1 MRGLIRFI
9 GGVMTLLTSVGL
21 TAFGVA
27 LFFMQKREVYDQ
39 VDQAWRDLIAQGPQ
53 GWPYRQIFGGV
64 LVFLGLIVFF
74 SLFLRGKKSRRRSIS
89 FAGMHGEVTIELE
102 HVEGVIENVA
112 KKLPEV
118 RAIAIRLEPTEARSR
133 VLVLAE
139 AVLMKDADAEAR
151 QVTDRVQ
158 DYIKQHTRK
167 ILGVQEVDVRLT
179 VRKFLLNMRTVKPLP
194 LLLEGPRETA
204 LVPVSTPAV
213 PAANTAQ
220 QPS

>member
-1 MRGLIRFI
+1 MRSLIRFF
-9 GGVMTLLTSVGL
+9 GGLMALLSSLGL
-21 TAFGVA
+21 MAFGAA
-27 LFFMQKREVYDQ
+27 LFVMHKRDVYDQ
-39 VDQAWRDLIAQGPQ
+39 VDQAWRDLIAQGPANL
-53 GWPYRQIFGGV
+53 PYRQILGGA
-64 LVFLGLIVFF
+64 LVVLGLIMFLSVFI
-74 SLFLRGKKSRRRSIS
+74 RGPKNRRRRSIS

-102 HVEGVIENVA
+102 HVEGVVENVA

-118 RAIAIRLEPTEARSR
+118 RAISIRLEPTESRQR
-133 VLVLAE
+133 VLVQAE

-194 LLLEGPRETA
+194 LLLEGPKETA
-204 LVPVSTPAV
+204 VVPIQVPVSD
-213 PAANTAQ
+213 AAAPQ
-220 QPS
+220 QS

>member
-1 MRGLIRFI
+1 MRLLIRFI
-9 GGVMTLLTSVGL
+9 GGLTALLISAGLVGL
-21 TAFGVA
+21 GIA
-27 LFFMQKREVYDQ
+27 LLFVTKLEVYNE
-39 VDQAWRDLIAQGPQ
+39 VDRAWIDLIAMGPE
-53 GWPYRQIFGGV
+53 GLPYREILGGV
-64 LVFLGLIVFF
+64 LAVLGLIVFI

-112 KKLPEV
+112 KKLSEV
-118 RAIAIRLEPTEARSR
+118 RAIGIRLEPTDARSR

-139 AVLMKDADAEAR
+139 AVLMKDAEAEAR

-194 LLLEGPRETA
+194 LLLEGPKETA
-204 LVPVSTPAV
+204 LVPVNASTPD
-213 PAANTAQ
+213 TAQ

>member
-1 MRGLIRFI
+1 MRGLIRFL
-9 GGVMTLLTSVGL
+9 GGLMALLTSLGL
-21 TAFGVA
+21 MAFGAA
-27 LFFMQKREVYDQ
+27 LFVMQKREVYDRI
-39 VDQAWRDLIAQGPQ
+39 DQAWRDLIAQGPE
-53 GWPYRQIFGGV
+53 GLPYREVFGGV
-64 LVFLGLIVFF
+64 VLLLGLMMFLSVFI
-74 SLFLRGKKSRRRSIS
+74 RGSKGRRRRSIS

-118 RAIAIRLEPTEARSR
+118 RAIGIRLEPTESRQR
-133 VLVLAE
+133 VLVQAE

-194 LLLEGPRETA
+194 LLLEGPKDA
-204 LVPVSTPAV
+204 AIVPVSD
-213 PAANTAQ
+213 AAAPQ
-220 QPS
+220 QS

>member
-1 MRGLIRFI
+1 MRLLIRFI
-9 GGVMTLLTSVGL
+9 GGLMTLLTSVGL
-21 TAFGVA
+21 VAFGIS
-27 LFFMQKREVYDQ
+27 LFFMRKLDVYNNIDK
-39 VDQAWRDLIAQGPQ
+39 AWKDLIAQGPE
-53 GWPYRQIFGGV
+53 GLPYREIIGGV
-64 LVFLGLIVFF
+64 LAFLGLIVFL
-74 SLFLRGKKSRRRSIS
+74 SLFLRGKKARRRSIS

-118 RAIAIRLEPTEARSR
+118 RAIGIRLEPTEARAR

-204 LVPVSTPAV
+204 LVPVSAPA
-213 PAANTAQ
+213 PGATQ